1 MLLISS
7 QSHAINSCNTFSDR
21 VTEIIDKQ
29 NEIMNG
35 ALVCGDDNR
44 YHSNSVEVAF
54 YSIEGACYDRDP
66 KEGCGNHHEQ
76 YMVAIIDNKEYPP
89 IKVGGKLLY
98 AVDKIISVKDGII
111 ELGSLEYSDSDGMCC
126 PSVEVSHFYEI
137 NKEKIEKI
145 ESTLRLMWIKFI
157 GMVRG

>member
-1 MLLISS
+1 MNSIITITLMLLISS

-44 YHSNSVEVAF
+44 YHSNSVEVVF
-54 YSIEGACYDRDP
+54 YSLEGACYDRDP
-66 KEGCGNHHEQ
+66 KEGCGNYHEQ

-98 AVDKIISVKDGII
+98 AVDKII
-111 ELGSLEYSDSDGMCC
+111 
-126 PSVEVSHFYEI
+126 
-137 NKEKIEKI
+137 N
-145 ESTLRLMWIKFI
+145 
-157 GMVRG
+157 